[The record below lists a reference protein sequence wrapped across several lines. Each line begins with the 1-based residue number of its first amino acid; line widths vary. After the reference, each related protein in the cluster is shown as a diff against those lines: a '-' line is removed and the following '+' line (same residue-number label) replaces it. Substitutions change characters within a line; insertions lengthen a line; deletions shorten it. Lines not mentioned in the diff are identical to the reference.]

1 MRCPFSGR
9 PFRPLNCGAAPP
21 QCAALFSTT
30 NEQHQGGHRMEL
42 VTILVVATSVLTVMH
57 FVTILSRRKLD

>member
-1 MRCPFSGR
+1 
-9 PFRPLNCGAAPP
+9 
-21 QCAALFSTT
+21 
-30 NEQHQGGHRMEL
+30 MEL